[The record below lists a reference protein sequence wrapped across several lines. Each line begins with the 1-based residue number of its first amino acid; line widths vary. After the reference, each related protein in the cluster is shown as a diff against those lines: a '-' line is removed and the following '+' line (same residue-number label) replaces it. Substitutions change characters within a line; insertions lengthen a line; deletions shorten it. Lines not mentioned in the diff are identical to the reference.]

1 MTLIFLIIAL
11 PLFSYAIMIVGA
23 ISLITGI
30 TIHYFKK
37 KGKINAK
44 KKD

>member
-11 PLFSYAIMIVGA
+11 PLFSYAIMTVGA

-30 TIHYFKK
+30 AIRYLKK
-37 KGKINAK
+37 KGKINAE